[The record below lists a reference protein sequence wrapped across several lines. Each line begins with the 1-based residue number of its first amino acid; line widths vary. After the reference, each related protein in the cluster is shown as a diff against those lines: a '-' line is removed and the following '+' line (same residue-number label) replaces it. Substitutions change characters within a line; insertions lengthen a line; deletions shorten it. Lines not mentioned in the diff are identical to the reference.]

1 MKTCQEHHVVNSFL
15 VYVLFRLH
23 VTHSVA
29 ETSHSTFPHYNK
41 LFFVHFQP
49 GKLFSFPCTSSN
61 ICTIRTIRNESLIGK
76 KTWFFTIVRTC
87 CCIIQAIQYTS
98 FFLFS
103 TRPLSGFSLNPWSQ
117 RTTCLSVSWFG
128 CFLLGIFLEFSGFC
142 FHSSIFLSLNSS
154 IVISLFRQRCWL
166 KSMEESGSQSVSPC
180 LAIERGYER
189 IQKFHYRFSVP
200 NINLC
205 DWCEQGSL

>member
-98 FFLFS
+98 FFFS
-103 TRPLSGFSLNPWSQ
+103 LRVHCLDFRWILGARGRPVCQLVGLDVFSSGFSLSLAAFVFIHQ
-117 RTTCLSVSWFG
+117 
-128 CFLLGIFLEFSGFC
+128 FSS
-142 FHSSIFLSLNSS
+142 HWIHRL
-154 IVISLFRQRCWL
+154 
-166 KSMEESGSQSVSPC
+166 
-180 LAIERGYER
+180 
-189 IQKFHYRFSVP
+189 
-200 NINLC
+200 
-205 DWCEQGSL
+205 